1 MIVRDIETSKPRL
14 VFLKNLTSAP
24 QRKYFIFARTIGV
37 VCAASIL
44 LFNFSSVQAP
54 ATRTLYAAEHDADE
68 SSEEKSPQEVAAER
82 KQLEEQLLEL
92 EEKMAEQ
99 QKIIEE
105 YRGKGQTLKGEI
117 NQINAQIYKLNLQ
130 IKAVTLS
137 LQKLDR
143 DIYETQRGINNTQ
156 NQIEQHKD
164 ALAASI
170 QSLYETDNQTM
181 VGILLQN
188 DRISDFFNGINDLL
202 LIQNNIRLSLDDIVS
217 LRQELIE
224 QKQELNLEKDDIE
237 SLKRIR
243 ENRKYNLNNTQANRT
258 QLLKITKNK
267 ESEFQ
272 NLLAETRKTAAQIRS
287 RIFRLI
293 GGGEL
298 TFESAYELARLAE
311 GATGIRAAM
320 TLAILDRES
329 LLGKNV
335 GRCTYET
342 AMHPKRDIPV
352 FKVILSTLQIDPN
365 SLVARVSCP
374 NTHGSY
380 GGAMGPAQFIPS
392 TWACYGGYV
401 NSKTGSCRWGKNYTG
416 TWSYN
421 SGKDLIG
428 NVTGNKPSNP
438 WSNTDAFIATASYIE
453 DLYNSPSCVEYGTAN
468 SHILPKQMLQER
480 CAASKYYAGS
490 RWRRYRFWYGDAVVN
505 KANEFQKD
513 IEVLQG

>member
-24 QRKYFIFARTIGV
+24 QRKYLIFARTIGV
-37 VCAASIL
+37 VCAAGIL

-92 EEKMAEQ
+92 EEEMAEQ

-181 VGILLQN
+181 VTILLQN

-243 ENRKYNLNNTQANRT
+243 ENRKYNLNKTQANRT

-374 NTHGSY
+374 NAHGSY

-392 TWACYGGYV
+392 TWAIYGGYKKEGGV
-401 NSKTGSCRWGKNYTG
+401 WK
-416 TWSYN
+416 YN
-421 SGKDLIG
+421 ADKDLIG

-438 WSNTDAFIATASYIE
+438 WSNTDAFIATASYIK
-453 DLYNSPSCVEYGTAN
+453 DLYNSSSCRDYGIQYK
-468 SHILPKQMLQER
+468 HILPQQMLQER
-480 CAASKYYAGS
+480 CAAAKYYAGK
-490 RWRRYRFWYGDAVVN
+490 RWWTYRFWYGDAVVN